1 MNMVKNAVYVRPQK
15 LEEAVEL
22 MSTDTWR
29 ILAGG
34 TDIYPS
40 IGESVVKT
48 SFMDLTNV
56 SSLKGFTEDQF
67 CWKIGALATWTDLLK
82 TKLPPAFDALKQAAR
97 EIGSLQIQNRAT
109 IVGNICNAS
118 PAADGVPPLLIL
130 DASIELTSINGFRE
144 VALKDFI
151 TGNRE
156 IARDKNEIVSCIKVP
171 KIDLGSRSVFK
182 KLGVRKYLVISIT
195 MVALKLSIGESG
207 TIKRAT
213 LAVGACSAVAKR
225 LLELEYLLEGKTT
238 AEAGDLIND
247 TYLADLTPITDVR
260 ATANYRKVAT
270 KILIQ
275 RSISS
280 FENRNQDG

>member
-1 MNMVKNAVYVRPQK
+1 MNMVINAVYVRPQK

-40 IGESVVKT
+40 IGASVVKT

-67 CWKIGALATWTDLLK
+67 CWKIGALATWADLLK

-156 IARDKNEIVSCIKVP
+156 IARDNNEIVSCIKVP

-195 MVALKLSIGESG
+195 MVALKLSIEKNR

-225 LLELEYLLEGKTT
+225 LLELEHLLEGKTT
-238 AEAGDLIND
+238 AEARGLIND
-247 TYLADLTPITDVR
+247 ASLTDLTPITDVR
-260 ATANYRKVAT
+260 ATANYRKAAT

-280 FENRNQDG
+280 FENRNEDG